1 MGAVQAKVRLLAYTP
16 NPELIVATAGRRCY
30 SPLGT
35 EELLEKV
42 EQSDPGAFI
51 TKLVQMGHV
60 TPIEHVSFTFAV
72 EGVSRSL
79 LAQITRHRIASFSVQ
94 SQRYVSEEATKNRDG
109 VFDYVIPPTIAALGE
124 EAVQE
129 FDQQMRQI
137 QGFYDYWVKRLG
149 GGRETFE
156 DARFVLP
163 NAAATKFV
171 VTMNARELLHFFTL
185 RMCNRAQWE
194 IRNLAEQMLL
204 LVKQVAPTIFA
215 NAGPACV
222 RGPCPE
228 GKMSCGR
235 AEEMRTKYGQK
246 VED

>member
-1 MGAVQAKVRLLAYTP
+1 MGAVRAKVILLGHTP

-30 SPLGT
+30 SPLET
-35 EELLEKV
+35 EALIEKV
-42 EQSDPGAFI
+42 RDGDPASFI
-51 TKLVQMGHV
+51 AKLVQMGHV
-60 TPIEHVSFTFAV
+60 TPIEHATFTFAV

-94 SQRYVSEEATKNRDG
+94 SQRYVGEEARKNADG
-109 VFDYVIPPTIAALGE
+109 VFDYVVPPTIAALGE
-124 EAVQE
+124 EAVRE
-129 FDQQMRQI
+129 FDRQMREI
-137 QGFYDYWVKRLG
+137 QRFYDYWVEKLG

-171 VTMNARELLHFFTL
+171 VTMNARELWHFFTL

-194 IRNLAEQMLL
+194 IRELAEQMLY
-204 LVKQVAPTIFA
+204 LVKRVAPTLFT

-235 AEEMRTKYGQK
+235 SEEMRAKYGRR

>member
-1 MGAVQAKVRLLAYTP
+1 LGAVKPKVTLISHTP
-16 NPELIVATAGRRCY
+16 DPELIVATAGRRCY
-30 SPLGT
+30 SPLDT
-35 EELLEKV
+35 ETLMEKARD
-42 EQSDPGAFI
+42 SDPATFI

-60 TPIEHVSFTFAV
+60 TPVEHATFTFAV

-94 SQRYVSEEATKNRDG
+94 SQRYVSEEAGRNPDG

-124 EAVQE
+124 EAIRE
-129 FDQQMRQI
+129 FDRQMREI
-137 QGFYDYWVKRLG
+137 QRFYDYWVKKLG

-194 IRNLAEQMLL
+194 IRQLAEQMLH
-204 LVKQVAPTIFA
+204 LVKRVAPTIFT

-228 GKMSCGR
+228 GKMSCGQS
-235 AEEMRTKYGQK
+235 EEMRAKYGRRAG
-246 VED
+246 D